1 MAKVVQALVTE
12 DIINPAEYQK
22 LVANNQSG
30 AIVLFSGDVRDH
42 HDGKQVKSLVYE
54 AHPTAQ
60 NILQTVATQI
70 ANRHEINAVA
80 LAHRHGPIPIGQTAF
95 VVAVSASHRE
105 AAFAACSEIVDEVKR
120 QIPIWKEQTFQ
131 DGTTEWVNFA

>member
-70 ANRHEINAVA
+70 ANRHEVNAVA

-105 AAFAACSEIVDEVKR
+105 TAFAACSEIVDEVKR